1 MSDVARIS
9 PADDGVLRFYS
20 VYARRSA
27 DFSVIEK
34 EFDCKA
40 LGGPQAEHK
49 ARAHADKLRRSK
61 PPYDQIRVTLCI
73 VHPVLSE
80 GFDNAE

>member
-1 MSDVARIS
+1 MGDVARIG

-20 VYARRSA
+20 VYARRSS
-27 DFSVIEK
+27 DFSVIER

-40 LGGPQAEHK
+40 LGGPLAEYE
-49 ARAHADKLRRSK
+49 ARKCADKMRRSK
-61 PPYDQIRVTLCI
+61 PPYDQVRVTLCI

-80 GFDNAE
+80 GFE

>member
-1 MSDVARIS
+1 MSDVARIG

-27 DFSVIEK
+27 DFAVIET

-40 LGGPQAEHK
+40 LGGPQAEYEAMK
-49 ARAHADKLRRSK
+49 HADKLRRSK
-61 PPYDQIRVTLCI
+61 PPYDQVRVTLCI
-73 VHPVLSE
+73 VHPVLSD
-80 GFDNAE
+80 GFEN

>member
-1 MSDVARIS
+1 MSDVARIG

-20 VYARRSA
+20 VYARRST
-27 DFSVIEK
+27 DFSVIATA
-34 EFDCKA
+34 FDSKA

-49 ARAHADKLRRSK
+49 ARAHVDKLRRSK

-80 GFDNAE
+80 GFDNAK